1 MSATDVLDLSGACL
15 VTIFAYALWPPLALL
30 VFGVA
35 LLLASRGLALRKGN
49 S

>member
-1 MSATDVLDLSGACL
+1 MSKTDVLDLSGACL
-15 VTIFAYALWPPLALL
+15 LTVFAYAVWPPLALL

-35 LLLASRGLALRKGN
+35 ILWASREMEQRKGD